1 MAATAPGSRPV
12 DPAEAPNDAPEA
24 GLGKD
29 AGVALDER
37 AQEEL
42 EEFGLRDSRRLKL
55 PRRDRLA
62 EDIRRLTDPKVCVS
76 VRSGREVD
84 DAGNVDR
91 LELRAAEEILDDDGL
106 EGPGAGR
113 WSPLQAAVPEVR
125 FSAAGMSR

>member
-1 MAATAPGSRPV
+1 M
-12 DPAEAPNDAPEA
+12 
-24 GLGKD
+24 GKD

-42 EEFGLRDSRRLKL
+42 EEFGLRDSRRLKR

-91 LELRAAEEILDDDGL
+91 LELRAAEEILTTMDWRGRALADGL
-106 EGPGAGR
+106 HFR
-113 WSPLQAAVPEVR
+113 PLFRKCDLAPPA
-125 FSAAGMSR
+125 